1 MSFQA
6 AQKGGKKKKIVLIVY
21 ICLSDAK
28 KGKLTNKNSEGL
40 LACVIAQ
47 NF

>member
-1 MSFQA
+1 MCPS
-6 AQKGGKKKKIVLIVY
+6 KPLKREEKKIVLVVY

-40 LACVIAQ
+40 LTCVIAQ